1 MVVVPTAIADTKPVL
16 FTVATELLLLLQV
29 PPVVPVGLLRLDV
42 FPAQADKVPVMAP
55 ATGKALT
62 VNAAV
67 AVADPHEAVF
77 AV

>member
-16 FTVATELLLLLQV
+16 FTVATDVLLLLHV
-29 PPVVPVGLLRLDV
+29 PPEVPVGFVRLDV
-42 FPAQADKVPVMAP
+42 LPAQADKVPVMAP

-67 AVADPHEAVF
+67 AVADPHEALFEV
-77 AV
+77 